1 MFRTWGLYKG
11 EITPVKPMYSRPF
24 IRGPHNDSMYN
35 DWLRRPTLWFEHI
48 VFMSTLKIG
57 EIHQFLGG
65 GFKHFLCSP
74 RNLGKIPILPYFF
87 QMGWFNHQLDFNA
100 YFETNSLAQAPTG
113 EVHEFR
119 NQIQPVVTVVP
130 GSWHGGSL

>member
-1 MFRTWGLYKG
+1 MF
-11 EITPVKPMYSRPF
+11 
-24 IRGPHNDSMYN
+24 
-35 DWLRRPTLWFEHI
+35 
-48 VFMSTLKIG
+48 TLKIG

-65 GFKHFLCSP
+65 GFKQFFIFTP
-74 RNLGKIPILPYFF
+74 ILGKIPILPVFF
-87 QMGWFNHQLDFNA
+87 SNGLVNA

-130 GSWHGGSL
+130 GSWYGGSL